1 MIASDHQRASAHP
14 TMNSYYSTLAK
25 QPLIKLLILSRN
37 FKLYFSASHNNLLVR
52 TINKNYTRKIFPMLC
67 SIVISSSPRG
77 YYAAGELDT
86 PDPRRRTTVTG
97 TPVAAAAVRESVVVS
112 TPAENAHAAHHDHE
126 RLEELQQL
134 QNEPLET
141 CSTGV
146 YRGSRLSKA
155 EAAIAHALQSVF
167 PGESF
172 EKVRPVWLT
181 NARTKRRLEIDLF
194 CETLGLGLER
204 QGIQHYLY
212 PNGIHTSRAA
222 FEALQ
227 ERDKLKVELC
237 KKHGITLIH
246 VPFTVPAKDTESFLR
261 EELRRLNFGTPAV
274 RPQQCHHTMQ
284 AEAHVCS
291 T

>member
-1 MIASDHQRASAHP
+1 MIPPEYAWGNFAGPPLRPFVAHRPALAP
-14 TMNSYYSTLAK
+14 T
-25 QPLIKLLILSRN
+25 QP
-37 FKLYFSASHNNLLVR
+37 AAAAA
-52 TINKNYTRKIFPMLC
+52 
-67 SIVISSSPRG
+67 SSSRTRAGPLPPRG
-77 YYAAGELDT
+77 GLDT
-86 PDPRRRTTVTG
+86 PDPRRRTTVTD
-97 TPVAAAAVRESVVVS
+97 TPVAAAAVRESVAAS
-112 TPAENAHAAHHDHE
+112 TPAGNAHADHHDHE
-126 RLEELQQL
+126 RLEEPQQP
-134 QNEPLET
+134 QNEPLDT
-141 CSTGV
+141 CSRGV
-146 YRGSRLSKA
+146 YRGIRLSKA

-204 QGIQHYLY
+204 QGIQHYLF

-246 VPFTVPAKDTESFLR
+246 VPFTVPAKDTESFMR
-261 EELRRLNFGTPAV
+261 EELRRLNFDTPAA
-274 RPQQCHHTMQ
+274 RPRQCHHTVQ
-284 AEAHVCS
+284 AEAHVRS

>member
-1 MIASDHQRASAHP
+1 MIPPEYAWGNFAGPPLWPSVAHRPVLAP
-14 TMNSYYSTLAK
+14 T
-25 QPLIKLLILSRN
+25 QP
-37 FKLYFSASHNNLLVR
+37 AAAAA
-52 TINKNYTRKIFPMLC
+52 
-67 SIVISSSPRG
+67 SSSRTRAGPLPGAPRG
-77 YYAAGELDT
+77 KLDT
-86 PDPRRRTTVTG
+86 PDPRLCTKVTD
-97 TPVAAAAVRESVVVS
+97 TPVAAAAVWESVVAS
-112 TPAENAHAAHHDHE
+112 TPAGNAQAAHHAHG
-126 RLEELQQL
+126 LQQL
-134 QNEPLET
+134 QNEPLDT
-141 CSTGV
+141 CSRGA
-146 YRGSRLSKA
+146 YCGSRLSKA

-172 EKVRPVWLT
+172 EKVRPVWLS

-274 RPQQCHHTMQ
+274 RPQQCHHTVQ